1 MFIAQQDSIVYPQV
15 KVDGK
20 SVVSVRIINQ
30 VNEIPTATIYLKPED
45 LSSFTPDQEVTVQ
58 ISGAP
63 NSGPIFTGHVSSVN
77 FSNMNGQ
84 LTAGIDLKHRAKWLD
99 EASGLIPG
107 LTPGGNYDVQ
117 TVIYKKE
124 DSYVDGASGA
134 YFSFDVNKPFPEAIC
149 GDENTG
155 LIGWLSNIGSSSC
168 NEFVEADAGDRSRTI
183 SMLNQIKND
192 SDPFMFTFT
201 ELDEKVSAYC
211 NNILNR
217 ATTSSTIWDMLMVIL
232 GSFDCCLVCKPDGR
246 VIITPNWSGVKAQDN
261 NIDSSFITKFDLSSL
276 TPRNIK
282 HCRIVGA
289 VGSMMKNGNEM
300 KKQVMGDF
308 SEEGVSTGGSM
319 FMSAPGWINDIH
331 VEVLPTPLQKDAL
344 TKLAQCI
351 LYREKDKDQT
361 VNLITP
367 IARNVFPGTCA
378 TFIPASS
385 VVSFHTGEKVAPF
398 CDNYDGYCYRVE
410 HIMATDTW
418 TTIFYFQ
425 TCTSNNRKSSSHP
438 FFPSAN
444 PPKWEE

>member
-1 MFIAQQDSIVYPQV
+1 MFIAQKDSIVYPQV
-15 KVDGK
+15 KVNGF
-20 SVVSVRIINQ
+20 SVVSVRVVNQ
-30 VNEIPTATIYLKPED
+30 VNEIPTATVYLKPED
-45 LSSFTPDQEVTVQ
+45 LSLFIPDEEAT
-58 ISGAP
+58 IEIIGAP

-117 TVIYKKE
+117 TIIYKK
-124 DSYVDGASGA
+124 DSCSIEGASGA
-134 YFSFDVNKPFPEAIC
+134 YFAFDTTKPFPEAIC

-155 LIGWLSNIGSSSC
+155 LIGWLSNIGPSSC
-168 NEFVEADAGDRSRTI
+168 NGFVEADAGDRNRTI

-192 SDPFMFTFT
+192 SEPFMFIFASS
-201 ELDEKVSAYC
+201 LKEKVSAYC

-217 ATTSSTIWDMLMVIL
+217 STTSSTMWDMLMVIL
-232 GSFDCCLVCKPDGR
+232 GSFDCCLVCKPDGK
-246 VIITPNWSGVKAQDN
+246 VVITPNWSGVKSQDN

-282 HCRIVGA
+282 HCRVVGTF
-289 VGSMMKNGNEM
+289 GSMMQEGNKM
-300 KKQVMGDF
+300 KKQVMGNF
-308 SEEGVSTGGSM
+308 SEEGISAGGSM

-331 VEVLPTPLQKDAL
+331 VKVLPTPVQKNALDA
-344 TKLAQCI
+344 LAQCI

-367 IARNVFPGTCA
+367 VARNVFPGTCA

-385 VVSFHTGEKVAPF
+385 VVSFHTGESVAPF
-398 CDNYDGYCYRVE
+398 SDKYDGYCYRVE
-410 HIMATDTW
+410 HVMATDTW

-425 TCTSNNRKSSSHP
+425 TCTSNNRKAENHP

-444 PPKWEE
+444 PPNW